1 MVKRDTLLD
10 LIDRLTPDVQRAF
23 LEAIGRITTQAQIR
37 ALEDAIRAGDA
48 SAVLRV
54 LDLDRGQFTPLDRA
68 FRDAYLQFGDWT
80 MAGVA
85 LEATRQGAR
94 VTGYFDA
101 RNMRAERYMAE
112 QSSRLI
118 TGPEGLMDDIRENVR
133 RVLTDGMVA
142 GTSPR
147 TAALNLVGR
156 IDPLT
161 GTRTGGVIGMSAR
174 DMDRVDSVK
183 AILSDPN
190 GPRGYFIK
198 DRKTGAWKPRYK
210 GTDRRFDK
218 RVLKAIEDGKPL
230 SKSDIQEIE
239 RLYRGRLLKQRGETI
254 ARAELLGSG
263 HHAQDEGL
271 QQMVDSGKVRSE
283 AIDEEWDASNDSATR
298 DSHRFMDGQQRK
310 FGEDFVTGLGN
321 PARRPGDERLPP
333 EDRIGCRCIKHI
345 RINFAKGLRDRMTP
359 DQLAAA
365 RAAIANE

>member
-161 GTRTGGVIGMSAR
+161 GKRAGGVIGMLPRDVDMALEMERGLIVGDKKQMAR
-174 DMDRVDSVK
+174 YLRS
-183 AILSDPN
+183 
-190 GPRGYFIK
+190 
-198 DRKTGAWKPRYK
+198 
-210 GTDRRFDK
+210 
-218 RVLKAIEDGKPL
+218 IEN
-230 SKSDIQEIE
+230 SKSLRDNVGV
-239 RLYRGRLLKQRGETI
+239 RRVANAYRNGEAVPAKDARAIITRWRGQVLRRRGETI